1 MWRTGAPAATVT
13 AAALGGVL
21 ALTLSGP
28 AAAAQ
33 ASETAAAAPVS
44 EVPGVGAS
52 PGASSV
58 GELPKAELNSG
69 LRAAAVSAGQPRSEW
84 HIVADTADDI
94 EGDGHGPS
102 KSAAAI
108 ESAAVT
114 PAANRA
120 FWAFALLA
128 PNAPT
133 KAVRW
138 NPCRTITWVWPGS
151 TARDRYWMTRSMQAV
166 SVFSGMSFR
175 QVGTLRADIVVRIA
189 ELAPPTVGLGGA
201 RATLRRGVWRYE
213 KGTITVDRSWRAKR
227 PSDLKY
233 FSLLQHELGH
243 VVGLRHVNS
252 LAELMYPS
260 IHGQWKFG
268 PGDKIGLRLLGRRS
282 GCIL

>member
-1 MWRTGAPAATVT
+1 
-13 AAALGGVL
+13 
-21 ALTLSGP
+21 
-28 AAAAQ
+28 
-33 ASETAAAAPVS
+33 
-44 EVPGVGAS
+44 
-52 PGASSV
+52 
-58 GELPKAELNSG
+58 
-69 LRAAAVSAGQPRSEW
+69 
-84 HIVADTADDI
+84 VADTADDL
-94 EGDGHGPS
+94 EGEGHTPPPSPRAADGANPGALESDP
-102 KSAAAI
+102 AAGTRPRTQEALTVGVT
-108 ESAAVT
+108 AAVGSAVVA
-114 PAANRA
+114 PAATRV

-151 TARDRYWMTRSMQAV
+151 NARDRYWMTRSMQAA
-166 SVFSGMSFR
+166 SVYSGLRFQ
-175 QVGTLRADIVVRIA
+175 QVGTKRADIVVRIA
-189 ELAPPTVGLGGA
+189 ELASPTVGLGGA

-213 KGTITVDRSWRAKR
+213 QGTITVDRGWRAKR

-243 VVGLRHVNS
+243 VIGLSHVNS